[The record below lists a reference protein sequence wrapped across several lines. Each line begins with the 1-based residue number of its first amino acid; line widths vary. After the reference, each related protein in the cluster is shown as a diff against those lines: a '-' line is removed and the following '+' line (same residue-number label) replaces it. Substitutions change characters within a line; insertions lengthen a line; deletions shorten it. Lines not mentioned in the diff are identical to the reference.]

1 MTLGEGWTPLIDT
14 PDFDCES
21 KLEYV
26 FPTGIFKYRGAAT
39 TPSRAVEIGTE
50 RVVEDSS
57 GNAGAAIATY
67 AAHAGIDAE
76 IYVPAEVKDS
86 KLRAIRQASASVV
99 RVSRSRE
106 AVTNACIERAD
117 GGRAN
122 EAAVENGGT
131 DDRNDDG
138 ESENE
143 RNDTE
148 AWYAS
153 HTWNPAFYAGT
164 KTVALEI
171 AYQRGWEAPDA
182 LVLPLGHGTLFFGA
196 YRGFRALYDAGWT
209 EEIPRLYGAQA
220 AGYDPIAREL
230 HSNQGA
236 RQVHRAETGMETRM
250 KT

>member
-1 MTLGEGWTPLIDT
+1 VTLGEGWTPLIDT
-14 PDFDCES
+14 PDFDCEF

-26 FPTGIFKYRGAAT
+26 FPTGIFKDRGAAT
-39 TPSRAVEIGTE
+39 TLSRAVEFGDE
-50 RVVEDSS
+50 RVVEDPS

-122 EAAVENGGT
+122 EAAVENGET

-153 HTWNPAFYAGT
+153 HT
-164 KTVALEI
+164 
-171 AYQRGWEAPDA
+171 
-182 LVLPLGHGTLFFGA
+182 
-196 YRGFRALYDAGWT
+196 
-209 EEIPRLYGAQA
+209 
-220 AGYDPIAREL
+220 
-230 HSNQGA
+230 
-236 RQVHRAETGMETRM
+236 
-250 KT
+250 